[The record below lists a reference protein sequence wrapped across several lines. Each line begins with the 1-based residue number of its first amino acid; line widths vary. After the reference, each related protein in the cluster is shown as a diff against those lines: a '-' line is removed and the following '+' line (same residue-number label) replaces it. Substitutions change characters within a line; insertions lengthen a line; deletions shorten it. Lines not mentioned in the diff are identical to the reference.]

1 MLLYIFARY
10 TRSDIAMKFIQSI
23 VILFIFT
30 ASAQTAYSQIDP
42 KAEVILQKCIDA
54 CGGRESWAKVHTL
67 RLKLVLKLNN
77 EDSATLVS
85 IHKRPWKTSLKMNLK
100 TRESISLYDNGKGY
114 SIADGKIDT
123 VKDAKTLEQLR
134 LSCTILPELYYKEM
148 GYKISAL
155 APETIEGTTYNKLR
169 IESPTGVVVTNYY
182 NAKSG
187 LLAMKY
193 EDNGNKSFVKDYM
206 ELKSQGLVFAGTVNK
221 KFANGIDATF
231 ILKETDIN
239 ENIDDKI
246 FHP

>member
-1 MLLYIFARY
+1 MIFNIFIYI
-10 TRSDIAMKFIQSI
+10 
-23 VILFIFT
+23 ILFECLIFFFT
-30 ASAQTAYSQIDP
+30 TMMI
-42 KAEVILQKCIDA
+42 
-54 CGGRESWAKVHTL
+54 
-67 RLKLVLKLNN
+67 
-77 EDSATLVS
+77 S
-85 IHKRPWKTSLKMNLK
+85 IIFFAIIFMFMIEKFDFFFFQNLF
-100 TRESISLYDNGKGY
+100 L
-114 SIADGKIDT
+114 
-123 VKDAKTLEQLR
+123 
-134 LSCTILPELYYKEM
+134 ILPELYYKEK

-155 APETIEGTTYNKLR
+155 APETLAGTTYNKLR